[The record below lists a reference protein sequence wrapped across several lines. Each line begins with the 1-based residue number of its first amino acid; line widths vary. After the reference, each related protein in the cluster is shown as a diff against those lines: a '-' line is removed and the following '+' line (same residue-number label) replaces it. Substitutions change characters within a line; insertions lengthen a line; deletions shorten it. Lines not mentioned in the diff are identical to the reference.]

1 MPALPLSVSP
11 VCPVPAPR
19 VPPVPPAGP
28 PAPAGEA
35 SPWWRRGRLPRGRW
49 AVAGALALLVAET
62 GLAVWFAATHDLY
75 DLKVYLWGGHTV
87 AHDTQLYTSQTMSK
101 WFTYP
106 PFAAILFAAFAA
118 VPVAVVKV
126 GWELASIAAFAAA
139 CVTTVRLAGWR
150 VSSTQ
155 LAALVAGGL
164 LLEPMRHTLYL
175 GQVNLFLLALVLA
188 DVRRAASGRTAG
200 VAVGVA
206 AAIKLTP
213 AIFVVLFLL
222 TGRIRA
228 AVTAAATFAACGLAG
243 FLVAPGASRMYWG
256 HLFFDTSRVG
266 IPYISN
272 QSPYGT
278 AARLLAGTAPSGLAY
293 LLVPALI
300 GAAGLVVAT
309 LAARHGDWL
318 TAAAVTGITG
328 LLVSPV
334 SWTHHWVWVLPALVV
349 LVRGGKPGKIGAG
362 IGCLVFAMA
371 PLWLTPHSGGPAE
384 YGFHGLLTLTANC
397 YLAAGLAFLAY
408 CGWQVY
414 RGRPPA
420 APGTMGGIPVT
431 EGGLPVSS

>member
-1 MPALPLSVSP
+1 MPALPLSASP

-19 VPPVPPAGP
+19 IPPEPPVLP
-28 PAPAGEA
+28 PAPAREP

-49 AVAGALALLVAET
+49 MVAGALALLLAET

-75 DLKVYLWGGHTV
+75 DLKVYLWGGHAV
-87 AHDTQLYTSQTMSK
+87 GHDTQLYTAQTMSK

-118 VPVAVVKV
+118 VPVTLVKV

-150 VSSTQ
+150 VSTTQ

-175 GQVNLFLLALVLA
+175 GQVNLFLLALVLV
-188 DVRRAASGRTAG
+188 DVRRAASGRAAG

-213 AIFVVLFLL
+213 GIFVVLFLL

-228 AVTAAATFAACGLAG
+228 AVTAVATFAACGLAG
-243 FLVAPGASRMYWG
+243 FLIAPGASRMYWG

-266 IPYISN
+266 VPYISN
-272 QSPYGT
+272 QSPYG
-278 AARLLAGTAPSGLAY
+278 AVARFLGGTAPSGLVY
-293 LLVPALI
+293 LLLPAVI
-300 GAAGLVVAT
+300 GTAGLVVAT
-309 LAARHGDWL
+309 LAARRGDWL
-318 TAAAVTGITG
+318 TSAAVTGVTG

-349 LVRGGKPGKIGAG
+349 LVRGGRRGKI
-362 IGCLVFAMA
+362 
-371 PLWLTPHSGGPAE
+371 
-384 YGFHGLLTLTANC
+384 
-397 YLAAGLAFLAY
+397 AAVTGGLA
-408 CGWQVY
+408 
-414 RGRPPA
+414 
-420 APGTMGGIPVT
+420 
-431 EGGLPVSS
+431 SSFRL

>member
-1 MPALPLSVSP
+1 MPALPLPASP

-19 VPPVPPAGP
+19 LPPGPPGRF
-28 PAPAGEA
+28 PAPAVES
-35 SPWWRRGRLPRGRW
+35 SPWWRRQRLPRGRW
-49 AVAGALALLVAET
+49 AVAAVWGLLLAEIA
-62 GLAVWFAATHDLY
+62 LAVWFAATHDLY
-75 DLKVYLWGGHTV
+75 DLKVYLWGGHAV
-87 AHDTQLYTSQTMSK
+87 AHDTRLYTAQTMSK

-118 VPVAVVKV
+118 VPVTVVKV

-150 VSSTQ
+150 ASSTQ

-188 DVRRAASGRTAG
+188 DVRRAANGRAAG

-206 AAIKLTP
+206 AAVKLTP

-256 HLFFDTSRVG
+256 HLFYDTSRVG
-266 IPYISN
+266 VPYISN
-272 QSPYGT
+272 QSPYGA
-278 AARLLAGTAPSGLAY
+278 AARLLGGAAPSGLEY
-293 LLVPALI
+293 LLLPAVI

-309 LAARHGDWL
+309 CTARRGDWL
-318 TAAAVTGITG
+318 TAAAVAGVTS

-334 SWTHHWVWVLPALVV
+334 SWTHHWVWVMPALVV
-349 LVRGGKPGKIGAG
+349 LARGGRNQKIGAG
-362 IGCLVFAMA
+362 IGCLVFAVA

-397 YLAAGLAFLAY
+397 YLAAGLAFIAY

-414 RGRPPA
+414 RGRFPVP
-420 APGTMGGIPVT
+420 PGTTGGIPVT